1 MKARPGH
8 TYGAV
13 HAATAGFS
21 GCPVYLAEVRTESAA
36 FIECGQSFF
45 HILTLGDKYIIL
57 TDMSISSFFR
67 KLFGKSVAE
76 NIETT
81 TPEPEPRK
89 PEERFILCIDG
100 GGMRGIIPVVLL
112 QNLERAIRANG
123 GKADLASYFDL
134 VSGTSTGGLI
144 SLALTCESTILHK
157 SLEDGSNQINLT
169 ALLDNYMTMGDKI
182 FQANTSIFG
191 LRQIVSDKY
200 TSEGIRSLSQRWF
213 GTAIIGSAK
222 VPTLIMAYDL
232 ANGQP
237 QMIRSYADERDY
249 PVWVAA
255 RATSAAPTFFSPC
268 EYAGKLLVD
277 GGVVANNPAIYAYF
291 EARKLYPQCTR
302 FHILSF
308 STGGSYHTM
317 DKDSTK
323 GLMNWADQISPM
335 FDTAQKRTAE
345 YVLQNLPDVDYVR
358 IDNPL
363 SRPVK
368 MDETNPS
375 TLRFIKHEAENNAL
389 MYDNTLDSF
398 AKLLIQNM
406 ENR

>member
-1 MKARPGH
+1 M
-8 TYGAV
+8 
-13 HAATAGFS
+13 
-21 GCPVYLAEVRTESAA
+21 
-36 FIECGQSFF
+36 
-45 HILTLGDKYIIL
+45 TLEDKYIIL
-57 TDMSISSFFR
+57 TVMSISSFFR
-67 KLFGKSVAE
+67 KLFGKEPAQT
-76 NIETT
+76 IET
-81 TPEPEPRK
+81 PSQAQEPKR

-134 VSGTSTGGLI
+134 ISGTSTGGLI
-144 SLALTCESTILHK
+144 SLALTCDSTILHK
-157 SLEDGSNQINLT
+157 NLEDGSSQINLT
-169 ALLDNYMTMGDKI
+169 ALLDNYMTMGSRI

-191 LRQIVSDKY
+191 LRQFVSDKY
-200 TSEGIRSLSQRWF
+200 TSEGIQSLSQKWF
-213 GTAIIGSAK
+213 GTATMDTAK
-222 VPTLIMAYDL
+222 VPTLIMAYDI

-237 QMIRSYADERDY
+237 QMIRSYAEERNY
-249 PVWVAA
+249 PAWIAA

-291 EARKLYPQCTR
+291 EAKKLYPECSR

-317 DKDSTK
+317 DRESTK
-323 GLMNWADQISPM
+323 GLMNWADQVSPM
-335 FDTAQKRTAE
+335 FDTAQKRTTE
-345 YVLQNLPDVDYVR
+345 YVLTNLADVDYVR

-375 TLRFIKHEAENNAL
+375 TLRYIKEEADNNAL

-406 ENR
+406 ENRKNASETGRA

>member
-1 MKARPGH
+1 
-8 TYGAV
+8 
-13 HAATAGFS
+13 
-21 GCPVYLAEVRTESAA
+21 
-36 FIECGQSFF
+36 
-45 HILTLGDKYIIL
+45 
-57 TDMSISSFFR
+57 MSISSFFR
-67 KLFGKSVAE
+67 KLFGKETAQT
-76 NIETT
+76 IET
-81 TPEPEPRK
+81 PSLAQEPKR

-134 VSGTSTGGLI
+134 ISGTSTGGLI
-144 SLALTCESTILHK
+144 SLALTCDSTILHK
-157 SLEDGSNQINLT
+157 NLEDGSSQINLT
-169 ALLDNYMTMGDKI
+169 ALLDNYMTMGSRI

-200 TSEGIRSLSQRWF
+200 TSEGIQTLSQKWF
-213 GTAIIGSAK
+213 GTSTVENAK
-222 VPTLIMAYDL
+222 VPTLIMAYDI

-237 QMIRSYADERDY
+237 QMIRSYADERNY
-249 PVWVAA
+249 PAWVAA

-291 EARKLYPQCTR
+291 EARKLYPECSR
-302 FHILSF
+302 FHILSM

-317 DKDSTK
+317 DKDSAK
-323 GLMNWADQISPM
+323 GLMNWADQVSPM
-335 FDTAQKRTAE
+335 FDTAQKRTTE
-345 YVLQNLPDVDYVR
+345 YVLTNLPDVDYVR

-363 SRPVK
+363 SRPIK

-375 TLRFIKHEAENNAL
+375 TLRFIKDEAEKNAL

-406 ENR
+406 ENRKNASETGRA